1 MTKNRLDGL
10 QIVLLG
16 GVLVFLISA
25 LIALAN
31 PQGMS
36 DFKQFYYAS
45 RCLIQHHD
53 PYQESQL
60 WAVYKAEV
68 KTVPSD
74 PQVLKWLHEILLCPN
89 MPTTLLLI
97 APLALLPWNAA
108 VSVWMALIAASF
120 LVAGYL
126 VWRVCSDTVPRSS
139 AALVFLIFVNSVDG
153 LSIGNTAALVVGL
166 CVIAVWCFASERFV
180 WAGILCLAV
189 SLAIKPHDA
198 GIVWLYFL
206 LAGGVARRRAL
217 QTLAATALIALP
229 AVMWVSHEV
238 PHWPQELHA
247 NLNAIT
253 ALGGQDDPGP
263 HSGGG
268 FGLMMMVNLQ
278 VIVSRIHDD
287 PSFYNPVVYLLCG
300 VPLMLW
306 ALKTLRTRYSPT
318 QAWYALAAAVPFAML
333 AVYHRCYD
341 CRLLLVAV
349 PVCADLWVARSPLRW
364 YALALTLAGIIVT
377 GDLLWIVVFQ
387 ITGYS
392 PALLRASVI
401 PPPIVLAVLGGFYMW
416 VYLKRSGQASFP
428 DAAVDAG

>member
-1 MTKNRLDGL
+1 MTRDRLDGL

-16 GVLVFLISA
+16 GVLVFFMSVI
-25 LIALAN
+25 IARVN
-31 PQGMS
+31 PYGMS
-36 DFKQFYYAS
+36 DFIQSYYAP

-74 PQVLKWLHEILLCPN
+74 PKSLKWLHEILLSPN
-89 MPTTLLLI
+89 LPTTLLLMT
-97 APLALLPWNAA
+97 PLAMLPWNAA
-108 VSVWMALIAASF
+108 VSVWMALIVAGLF
-120 LVAGYL
+120 VAGYL
-126 VWRVCSDTVPRSS
+126 VWRVCSNATPRSS

-166 CVIAVWCFASERFV
+166 CVIAVWCFVNERFV
-180 WAGILCLAV
+180 WVGVFCLAV
-189 SLAIKPHDA
+189 SLANKPHDA
-198 GIVWLYFL
+198 GIIWLYFL

-217 QTLAATALIALP
+217 QTLAVAALIALP

-253 ALGGQDDPGP
+253 ARGGQNDPGP

-278 VIVSRIHDD
+278 TIFSRIHDD
-287 PSFYNPVVYLLCG
+287 PSFYNPVVYLLCA
-300 VPLMLW
+300 VPLALW
-306 ALKTLRTRYSPT
+306 VAKTLRTRYSPAL
-318 QAWYALAAAVPFAML
+318 AWYALAAAVPFAML
-333 AVYHRCYD
+333 VVYHRCYD

-349 PVCADLWVARSPLRW
+349 PVCADLWIARSPLRW

-377 GDLLWIVVFQ
+377 GDLLWIVFFQ
-387 ITGYS
+387 ITRYS
-392 PALLRASVI
+392 PATAGAAVFFA
-401 PPPIVLAVLGGFYMW
+401 PIVLAVLGVFYLW
-416 VYLKRSGQASFP
+416 VYLKRSGQASFL
-428 DAAVDAG
+428 DAAEGRA